1 MWSPTGSVQFFQHIV
16 QNSILNN
23 GVFIAIIAHGT
34 LGLSLIWDK
43 ILLLR
48 PETKNVVN
56 YVFWLGAMSILGL
69 LLIPF
74 GFHWP
79 MQSVIWIGLGAG
91 LVSMAANYFYYATLN
106 VGEASQTLAIV
117 GGFAPLFTYLI
128 SIPLLAHPLE
138 PGMMVAFVLM
148 VIGGFF
154 MFLSEAVN
162 LRQILPLSLS
172 ASAAFGLSN
181 VMQKVVF
188 NETNFVTG
196 YVFFTF
202 GTFAGAMLFLVRAS
216 WRQQVFH
223 GTERASVRSKE
234 LYFLNRFISG
244 VGSFLIFFAISR
256 ASPAIVDS
264 IAGLR
269 YALIFVG
276 VWLITRYH
284 PQWLREQFSGWPL
297 TAKVIGT
304 GLITAGLV
312 LLGLHNHSAS

>member
-1 MWSPTGSVQFFQHIV
+1 MQHFLQTFV
-16 QNSILNN
+16 QNSFLNN
-23 GVFIAIIAHGT
+23 GIFIAIIAHGT

-43 ILLLR
+43 ILLLQ

-79 MQSVIWIGLGAG
+79 AMKVVWLGFGAG
-91 LVSMAANYFYYATLN
+91 LIHLVANYFYYATLN

-128 SIPLLAHPLE
+128 AIPLLKHPL
-138 PGMMVAFVLM
+138 GNASITGFTLMVA
-148 VIGGFF
+148 GGFF

-162 LRQILPLSLS
+162 LRQLLPLSLS
-172 ASAAFGLSN
+172 ASATFGLAN
-181 VMQKVVF
+181 VIQKMAF
-188 NETNFVTG
+188 DETNFVTG

-202 GTFAGAMLFLVRAS
+202 GTFVGAMLFLVRPS
-216 WRQQVFH
+216 WREQVLR
-223 GTERASVRSKE
+223 GSERASVRSRK
-234 LYFLNRFISG
+234 LYFINRFISG

-256 ASPAIVDS
+256 ASPAVVDS

-269 YALIFVG
+269 YALIFIG
-276 VWLITRYH
+276 VWLITRFH
-284 PQWLREQFSGWPL
+284 PQWLREVFHGWPL
-297 TAKVIGT
+297 TAKLIGT

-312 LLGLHNHSAS
+312 LLGLRGQANG